1 MILSLL
7 ISFILLSSNFATE
20 EPAALQSGRPEAAG
34 DNRGQRP
41 LKEESGEEV
50 AVAESPSGASA
61 TYFATEGDAP
71 QDGGTIA
78 SDGTENRA
86 DVPPETTVPPA
97 EESINIGEIIFEHI
111 GDEYEWHITEW
122 KGKPIAIPLPCIVI
136 EDGLHVFTLH
146 HAAENGYTLNE
157 NGKLV
162 NAVTGKRPLD
172 LSITK
177 NVLALMFSTLLLL
190 VLILCTARWYRKH
203 DALEE
208 APTGLAAC
216 MEPLIMMVHDMA
228 RENIGER
235 DYRRFSPYLCMAF
248 LWILLNNFLGILPFF
263 PGGANLTGNIAITL
277 VLALCTFFT
286 VNIFGTRHY
295 YKEIFAPDVPGFLKP
310 IMPVIEVFSAFM
322 KPVSLTIRL
331 FANMLAGHIMILSM
345 VCIIFIV
352 AKYGPLMTGGMTVI
366 SVLFGVFLDALE
378 CLVAF
383 IQAYV
388 FTMLSSIYIGLARVH
403 EE

>member
-1 MILSLL
+1 MILTVLISLL
-7 ISFILLSSNFATE
+7 LLTGDTLGPDGPRYDNSTPSVIQSTPSVIPSEASVSHTE
-20 EPAALQSGRPEAAG
+20 
-34 DNRGQRP
+34 
-41 LKEESGEEV
+41 
-50 AVAESPSGASA
+50 
-61 TYFATEGDAP
+61 
-71 QDGGTIA
+71 QDI
-78 SDGTENRA
+78 
-86 DVPPETTVPPA
+86 DVP
-97 EESINIGEIIFEHI
+97 EIIFGHI

-136 EDGLHVFTLH
+136 ENGIHVFTLH

-157 NGKLV
+157 NGKLI
-162 NAVTGKRPLD
+162 NAQTGKRPLD

-177 NVLALMFSTLLLL
+177 NVLSLMMSSLLLL
-190 VLILCTARWYRKH
+190 IIILFTARWYKKH

-208 APTGLAAC
+208 APKGLAAAV
-216 MEPLIMMVHDMA
+216 EPLLLIPYNMA
-228 RENIGER
+228 KENIGER
-235 DYRRFSPYLCMAF
+235 DYKRYAPYLCMAF
-248 LWILLNNFLGILPFF
+248 MWILLNNFLGIIPFF
-263 PGGANLTGNIAITL
+263 PGGANVTGNIAITL

-286 VNIFGTRHY
+286 VNLTGTKHY
-295 YKEIFAPDVPGFLKP
+295 YKDIFLPDVPGFLKP

-345 VCIIFIV
+345 VCIIFIM
-352 AKYGPLMTGGMTVI
+352 AKYGPLLSGGMTLV

-388 FTMLSSIYIGLARVH
+388 FTMLSSIYIGLARIH

>member
-1 MILSLL
+1 MILTLL
-7 ISFILLSSNFATE
+7 ISLLLASVAPSQAAPAQE
-20 EPAALQSGRPEAAG
+20 EIDIAG
-34 DNRGQRP
+34 
-41 LKEESGEEV
+41 
-50 AVAESPSGASA
+50 
-61 TYFATEGDAP
+61 
-71 QDGGTIA
+71 
-78 SDGTENRA
+78 
-86 DVPPETTVPPA
+86 
-97 EESINIGEIIFEHI
+97 IIFEHI

-122 KGKPIAIPLPCIVI
+122 KGKPVAIPLPCIVI
-136 EDGLHVFTLH
+136 DGGVHVFTAH
-146 HAAENGYTLNE
+146 HAQEHGYAFNE
-157 NGKLV
+157 EGKLV
-162 NAVTGKRPLD
+162 NAETGNRPVD
-172 LSITK
+172 ISITK
-177 NVLALMFSTLLLL
+177 NVLSLMISSLLLL
-190 VLILCTARWYRKH
+190 VIILLTAKWYKKH

-208 APTGLAAC
+208 SPTGLAAA
-216 MEPLIMMVHDMA
+216 MEPLVMIVHNMA
-228 RENIGER
+228 RENIGEA
-235 DYRRFSPYLCMAF
+235 DYRKYSPYLCMAF
-248 LWILLNNFLGILPFF
+248 LWILFNNFLGILPFF

-286 VNIFGTRHY
+286 VNLTGTKHY
-295 YKEIFAPDVPGFLKP
+295 YKDIFAPDVPVFLKP
-310 IMPVIEVFSAFM
+310 IMPVIEVFSALM

-352 AKYGPLMTGGMTVI
+352 AKYGPLLSGGMTVI

>member
-1 MILSLL
+1 MILSIL
-7 ISFILLSSNFATE
+7 ISFLLAAQSVMPGSDRASEMADQVGHDEIDISS
-20 EPAALQSGRPEAAG
+20 
-34 DNRGQRP
+34 
-41 LKEESGEEV
+41 
-50 AVAESPSGASA
+50 
-61 TYFATEGDAP
+61 
-71 QDGGTIA
+71 
-78 SDGTENRA
+78 
-86 DVPPETTVPPA
+86 
-97 EESINIGEIIFEHI
+97 IIFEHI

-122 KGKPIAIPLPCIVI
+122 KGKPVAIPLPCIVI
-136 EDGLHVFTLH
+136 DQGVHVFTLH

-162 NAVTGKRPLD
+162 NAQTGKRPVD

-177 NVLALMFSTLLLL
+177 NVLALIFSSLLLL
-190 VLILCTARWYRKH
+190 FIVLWTARWYRRH

-208 APTGLAAC
+208 APKGLAAC

-248 LWILLNNFLGILPFF
+248 LWILFNNFLGIMPFF

-286 VNIFGTRHY
+286 VNFNGTKHY

-310 IMPVIEVFSAFM
+310 IMPVIEVFSALM
-322 KPVSLTIRL
+322 KPVSLTLRL

-345 VCIIFIV
+345 VCIVFIV
-352 AKYGPLMTGGMTVI
+352 AKYGPFLTGSMTVV

>member
-1 MILSLL
+1 MMLTLL
-7 ISFILLSSNFATE
+7 ISFLLFAF
-20 EPAALQSGRPEAAG
+20 SGTGTVMSGTNQASETV
-34 DNRGQRP
+34 GQVGQDQ
-41 LKEESGEEV
+41 ES
-50 AVAESPSGASA
+50 
-61 TYFATEGDAP
+61 
-71 QDGGTIA
+71 I
-78 SDGTENRA
+78 
-86 DVPPETTVPPA
+86 DVP
-97 EESINIGEIIFEHI
+97 EIIFGHI
-111 GDEYEWHITEW
+111 GDEYEWHIMEW
-122 KGKPIAIPLPCIVI
+122 KGKPIAIPLPCIVF
-136 EDGLHVFTLH
+136 DRGLHVFTLH
-146 HAAENGYTLNE
+146 HAAQNGYTLNE

-162 NAVTGKRPLD
+162 NATTGKRPLD

-177 NVLALMFSTLLLL
+177 NVLSLMMSSLLLL
-190 VLILCTARWYRKH
+190 VIILLTARWYKQH

-208 APTGLAAC
+208 APTGLAAAV
-216 MEPLIMMVHDMA
+216 EPLLLIPYNMA
-228 RENIGER
+228 RENIGEE
-235 DYRRFSPYLCMAF
+235 DYKRYAPYLCMAF

-263 PGGANLTGNIAITL
+263 PGGANVTGNIAITL

-286 VNIFGTRHY
+286 VNLTGTRHY
-295 YKEIFAPDVPGFLKP
+295 YKDIFAPDVPGFLKP

-345 VCIIFIV
+345 VCIIFIM
-352 AKYGPLMTGGMTVI
+352 AKYGPLLSGGMTLV

-388 FTMLSSIYIGLARVH
+388 FTMLSSIYIGLARAH